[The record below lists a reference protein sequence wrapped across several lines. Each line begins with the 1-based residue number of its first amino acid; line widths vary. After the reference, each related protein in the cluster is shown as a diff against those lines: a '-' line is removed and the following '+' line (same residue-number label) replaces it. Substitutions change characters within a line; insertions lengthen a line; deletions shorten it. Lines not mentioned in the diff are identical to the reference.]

1 MWCSARSPGNG
12 SSRGPRKLTAS
23 ASEFVGISQL
33 RPDIPQ
39 LWIKPFAERRPQ
51 VLRARASAGP
61 GLAADLTLHHQD
73 VARAPVRKGLVVVE
87 ESLTK
92 VEEVAMP
99 LPVTKDLQ
107 QRGRASPLD
116 QGAKRVVHAGL
127 VEPLAQA
134 GHLFRRGVQAR
145 HVLRLLQAREK
156 LYLAELDR
164 LKTAGG
170 RELGAE
176 GEKVLRR
183 HRLEDVD

>member
-39 LWIKPFAERRPQ
+39 LWIKPFGERRPQ

-61 GLAADLTLHHQD
+61 RLASDLTLHHQD

-87 ESLTK
+87 QSLAQ
-92 VEEVAMP
+92 VEEVAIP
-99 LPVTKDLQ
+99 LAVAKDLE
-107 QRGRASPLD
+107 QRRRAPPLD
-116 QGAKRVVHAGL
+116 QGTKRIVHAGL

-134 GHLFRRGVQAR
+134 GPPFRRGGKAR
-145 HVLRLLQAREK
+145 HLLWVPQ
-156 LYLAELDR
+156 
-164 LKTAGG
+164 G
-170 RELGAE
+170 RE
-176 GEKVLRR
+176 
-183 HRLEDVD
+183 